1 MLNLLIFSAGL
12 SALFFGMQLMR
23 GGLEEIAQSRMRK
36 ALNFLT
42 KTPIMGAITGLVLT
56 ILVQSSTAVTVIT
69 ISLVNANIINFSN
82 AVGIILGTNV
92 GTSITAQL
100 MSFNLEG
107 LALPAIGFGAII
119 TFLSKRPAF
128 KAMGQAIIG
137 FGLVF
142 LGMATMAHSMEPL
155 KTNPNFIKFL
165 TIMGKNPIWGVLAG
179 TIFTALIHSSS
190 TTTGVVIALSF
201 QGIIDL
207 QSAIS
212 IVLGSNIGTCITA
225 VLASIGGNRGAKQV
239 AAAHVL
245 LNILGVLVFLPI
257 LQPFTQL
264 ISYTDSQLPRQ
275 IANAHTI
282 FNIISS
288 IIVLPFSLPFAK
300 LVKKIVPD

>member
-1 MLNLLIFSAGL
+1 MIYILKFAAGL
-12 SALFFGMQLMR
+12 SCLFFGMQLMR
-23 GGLEEIAQSRMRK
+23 NGLEEIAQKRIRK
-36 ALNFLT
+36 ALYFLT
-42 KTPIMGAITGLVLT
+42 KTPTLGAITGLLLT

-82 AVGIILGTNV
+82 AVGIVLGTNV

-100 MSFNLEG
+100 MSLNLETLAIPSIG
-107 LALPAIGFGAII
+107 LGAILF
-119 TFLSKRPAF
+119 FLPKKSAIRSVGK
-128 KAMGQAIIG
+128 AIIG

-142 LGMATMAHSMEPL
+142 LGMATMAHAMEPL
-155 KTNPNFIKFL
+155 KNSADFIKYL
-165 TIMGKNPIWGVLAG
+165 TIMSKNPIWGVLAG

-201 QGIIDL
+201 QGLIDL
-207 QSAIS
+207 QSAIA

-245 LNILGVLVFLPI
+245 LNILGVLAFLPI
-257 LQPFTQL
+257 LLPFTQL
-264 ISYTDSQLPRQ
+264 ISLTDTQLPRQ

-288 IIVLPFSLPFAK
+288 LIVLPFAAPFAK
-300 LVKKIVPD
+300 IVKKIVPD